1 MTVIGAESGM
11 PAAHASRERRRAFE
25 CTGASPVHLRPG
37 KLDAR
42 VRRFLE
48 MEPVVWLATVRP
60 DGRPHIIPVW
70 FWWDD
75 GELLVFSKPNAVK
88 VSNLR
93 ADPHLMLAVGDA
105 ENDFDVGLVEAC
117 AEVLA
122 MAVPVPARMFD
133 KYAPWM
139 SEIGLDRA
147 TFIAT
152 YSQAIRIVPTRFL
165 QWHGRTTQGSALHDR
180 LAAGP
185 PRLPSSTSAV
195 ASRAP

>member
-11 PAAHASRERRRAFE
+11 PAAHPSEEDRSPFA
-25 CTGASPVHLRPG
+25 CTGAMPVHMRPG
-37 KLDAR
+37 KFDAR

-48 MEPVVWLATVRP
+48 TEPVIWLATVRP

-88 VSNLR
+88 VGNLR

-165 QWHGRTTQGSALHDR
+165 QWHGRTTKGSALHDR

-185 PRLPSSTSAV
+185 PRLRSSTTT
-195 ASRAP
+195 